1 MNFYHETDEYQ
12 NFCSSYAAFVR
23 NKNKKIEQVF
33 LALEKSKRIL
43 AELEQMTVQ
52 AAEGKV
58 PDVGQAAHLTHTLRN
73 SVDQIL
79 VGLVEAYAQP
89 EGQYRNLGDQK

>member
-1 MNFYHETDEYQ
+1 M
-12 NFCSSYAAFVR
+12 
-23 NKNKKIEQVF
+23 
-33 LALEKSKRIL
+33 
-43 AELEQMTVQ
+43 
-52 AAEGKV
+52 V